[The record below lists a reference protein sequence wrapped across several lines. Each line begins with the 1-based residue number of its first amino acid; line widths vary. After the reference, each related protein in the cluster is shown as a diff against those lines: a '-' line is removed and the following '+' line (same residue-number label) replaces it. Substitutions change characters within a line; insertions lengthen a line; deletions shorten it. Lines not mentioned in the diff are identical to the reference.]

1 MKIIIQKFG
10 GTSLGDEFNR
20 ARAVQHIVKTRNEG
34 YHVVVVVS
42 AMGRAGAPY
51 ATDTLL
57 NWIQANGNSLA
68 EREKDLLLSC
78 GEIISGVTLSSL
90 LQRQNVAAT
99 VLTGMQAGIRTDD
112 TFGDAQILAVNP
124 SRILAELAANKVVI
138 VCGFQ
143 GATETGEITTLGRGG
158 SDTTAAALGA
168 ALKAEFVDI
177 FTDVEGIMTADPH
190 IVQDAVPITRL
201 TYQELCQLAYQGA
214 KVVHPRAVEIAMQAK
229 LPLRV
234 RSTASPQSGTWVTES
249 IEPVGEQNI
258 EERIITGITFVS
270 DLCRIKVGSE
280 KNDYNLQ
287 LNVFKAMA
295 ENQISVDF
303 INVNPFSVAYTVEN
317 RHAQQAENLIRS
329 LGYDVEVIRD
339 CAKVAVVGA
348 GMTGRPGIMAQIVE
362 TLTQEEIPIIQ
373 SADSHTTIW
382 VLIKDH
388 HVKRAVN
395 ALHKSFNLNSTKI

>member
-1 MKIIIQKFG
+1 M
-10 GTSLGDEFNR
+10 
-20 ARAVQHIVKTRNEG
+20 
-34 YHVVVVVS
+34 
-42 AMGRAGAPY
+42 
-51 ATDTLL
+51 
-57 NWIQANGNSLA
+57 
-68 EREKDLLLSC
+68 
-78 GEIISGVTLSSL
+78 
-90 LQRQNVAAT
+90 
-99 VLTGMQAGIRTDD
+99 
-112 TFGDAQILAVNP
+112 
-124 SRILAELAANKVVI
+124 
-138 VCGFQ
+138 
-143 GATETGEITTLGRGG
+143 
-158 SDTTAAALGA
+158 
-168 ALKAEFVDI
+168 
-177 FTDVEGIMTADPH
+177 
-190 IVQDAVPITRL
+190 
-201 TYQELCQLAYQGA
+201 
-214 KVVHPRAVEIAMQAK
+214 
-229 LPLRV
+229 PLRV

-270 DLCRIKVGSE
+270 GLCRIKVGSE

-348 GMTGRPGIMAQIVE
+348 GMTGHPGIMAQIVE